1 MRTAGV
7 ILAGGRSR
15 RMGTPKA
22 ALPWGATTLLAH
34 VCGVVAGAVDG
45 PVVVVRAAGQE
56 LPPLPAAVE
65 LVEDPVPGLGPLGG
79 ILGGLTAVAGRA
91 EAAYVSAVDMPALR
105 PEFVR
110 RVLAGLEDGVEVV
123 LPDAHGFRHPLAA
136 AYRTALAGPLR
147 ELVAAG
153 GTRPAELFEV
163 AVTRRVDAAWLLADP
178 ELAAADPELASL
190 VNVNDPDDYA
200 RLSSTWMHRPR

>member
-1 MRTAGV
+1 VRTAGV

-22 ALPWGATTLLAH
+22 ALPWGATTLLGH
-34 VCGVVAGAVDG
+34 LCGIVAAAVDG
-45 PVVVVRAAGQE
+45 PVVVVRAASQE
-56 LPPLPAAVE
+56 LPPLPAGVE
-65 LVEDPVPGLGPLGG
+65 LAEDPVADVGPLAG

-91 EAAYVSAVDMPALR
+91 DAAYVSAVDMPSLQ
-105 PEFVR
+105 PTFIR
-110 RVLAGLEDGVEVV
+110 RVLSGLEDGAEVV

-136 AYRTALAGPLR
+136 AYRTTLAGPLR

-153 GTRPAELFEV
+153 GTRPAELFEL

-178 ELAAADPELASL
+178 ALRAADPELASL

-200 RLSSTWMHRPR
+200 RARSVAFPA